1 MINWR
6 KLTVITTLSC
16 YLVWNLIFIVQGEI
30 PPSFFKYVTKLP
42 CPSSG
47 GIRSLR
53 SLIQGNIRE
62 SLLYNP
68 FTLVYIFLILLS
80 GILMAKSIIEKKKL
94 LLPQWIF
101 YAWIA
106 LLGISWI
113 TKFILPSQYW

>member
-1 MINWR
+1 M
-6 KLTVITTLSC
+6 
-16 YLVWNLIFIVQGEI
+16 WNLIFIVQGEI